1 MQKYQDVIQDVHG
14 NAIPD
19 ALVTVY
25 VYNTLTLATIYSD
38 NGLTVVPSSI
48 VTTDTDGQFF
58 FYADNGRYTLS
69 ISATNFAAELKTD
82 ITLFDQTDA
91 GIASVKDYG
100 AVGDGVTDDTA
111 AIQAALA
118 ALTSGGKLTVP
129 AGTYIVD
136 GLLTVPAKTIVQG
149 FGLSTEIK
157 RKSSAASIRL
167 FVMSTDSELRDLYIN
182 GNSTGQ
188 TVETYAVLA
197 YQVQRVKLTNVY
209 VYNNYGIGIGFS
221 NSESC
226 ECLNCTVDSTK
237 ASRSG
242 FWNDTDSSSSFYANG
257 KHRYLNCNSTN
268 NQLDGIIIATPAN
281 EIIGGV
287 YSNNGSGGS
296 YGAALGAG
304 GIFTLDNETQ
314 DGLTVIGTTCN
325 ANTEYG
331 INVGAKNAIIQGNV
345 CNSNQL
351 SGILLKQGSRVI
363 VSGNVCAYNGYY
375 TGALNPTKWLR
386 AGILFYPECNF
397 LTISSN
403 SCYDDRAALSQ
414 TQEYGIW
421 FASTA
426 SANVSTAITLCGN
439 TTRYNKTANDNL
451 NPSVYSYANLT
462 LLDYKDFVRG
472 EIPYLA
478 TSSAT
483 PDVAGG
489 IKLLG
494 ITGPVTVTNFTNGA
508 GSQQIIVT
516 NQSGTVTLQH
526 NAAIKLSGSVDAVLS
541 VFGSTVTLLNRGG
554 VWYETARTIF

>member
-1 MQKYQDVIQDVHG
+1 MQKYQNSIQDVHG
-14 NAIPD
+14 NAVAG
-19 ALVTVY
+19 ALITVY
-25 VYNTLTLATIYSD
+25 IYGTLTPATIYSD
-38 NGLTVVPSSI
+38 NGLTVIPSSQ
-48 VTTDTDGQFF
+48 VTTDSDGQFY

-69 ISATNFAAELKTD
+69 VVATGFAQEQFSD
-82 ITLFDQTDA
+82 VSLFDQADA

-111 AIQAALA
+111 AFQSALIS
-118 ALTSGGKLTVP
+118 LSNGGKLLVPAGVFIVDGTLTVP
-129 AGTYIVD
+129 AGAIVE
-136 GLLTVPAKTIVQG
+136 GAG
-149 FGLSTEIK
+149 RNTEIK
-157 RKSSAASIRL
+157 RKSAATSNRL
-167 FVMSTDSELRDLYIN
+167 FVLSTDSELRDLYIN

-188 TVETYAVLA
+188 TVETYGVLA
-197 YQVQRVKLTNVY
+197 YQVQRAKLRNVT
-209 VYNNYGIGIGFS
+209 VYDNYGIGIGFS
-221 NSESC
+221 NSEAC
-226 ECLNCTVDSTK
+226 ECIDCTVDATK
-237 ASRSG
+237 ASRPG
-242 FWNDTDSSSSFYANG
+242 FWNDTNSSSSFYANG
-257 KHRYLNCNSTN
+257 KHRYINCTSTN
-268 NQLDGIIIATPAN
+268 NQLDGAIVGTPAN
-281 EIIGGV
+281 EFIGGI

-314 DGLTVIGTTCN
+314 DGLTIIGVTCN

-331 INVGAKNAIIQGNV
+331 INVGAKNAVIQGNV

-351 SGILLKQGSRVI
+351 SGILIKQGSRVV
-363 VSGNVCAYNGYY
+363 VSNNVCAFNGYY
-375 TGALNPTKWLR
+375 TGSLNPTKWLR
-386 AGILFYPECNF
+386 AGILFYPECSF
-397 LTISSN
+397 LTISGN

-414 TQEYGIW
+414 TQEYGVW

-426 SANVSTAITLCGN
+426 SATVSTGITMCGN
-439 TTRYNKTANDNL
+439 TTRYNKTSNDNL

-472 EIPYLA
+472 DVPYLA

-483 PDVAGG
+483 PDVSGG
-489 IKLLG
+489 VKLLG

-526 NAAIKLSGSVDAVLS
+526 GATIKLSGSVNAVLS